1 MNDEHL
7 YAEVADELRNHGP
20 VAGLWAKAFA
30 ESNGVESEAKA
41 LYLRYRVAQLAE
53 AERKVFEA
61 QKSADAEMQRLIFE
75 REEIARK
82 AQAKA
87 EGITPI
93 HLVLLGLILIMVISA
108 IIGGI
113 HA

>member
-7 YAEVADELRNHGP
+7 YAKVADELRNHGSI
-20 VAGLWAKAFA
+20 AGLWAKAFA

-53 AERKVFEA
+53 AERQVFEA
-61 QKSADAEMQRLIFE
+61 QKSADAEIQRLYVE
-75 REEIARK
+75 REEIERK

-93 HLVLLGLILIMVISA
+93 HLVLLGLMLIMVIAA
-108 IIGGI
+108 IIGGN
-113 HA
+113 